1 VDLDLHVTDENQN
14 SAEKTYAIR
23 AVDRTCDILDT
34 LGAAN
39 APVTLTDLAVA
50 CNLPKASLFRYLSTL
65 EARKYVEKV
74 EPAGDYR
81 LGIALSNLQ
90 VDHFERLARLARPS
104 LEELRDEFGETS
116 NLGLLT
122 GHEISYLEIVESPH
136 SVRLAARKRD
146 RDAIHCTALGK
157 AVAAELPAGVVS
169 ELIGVRYSPR
179 TEHTITRWADLK
191 ADLQKVRE
199 QGYALDDE
207 ENEVGG
213 RCVAVRIPGPLG
225 AAISVSAIVAR
236 MPMERVPQ
244 VAERLKAV
252 AARIGASF

>member
-1 VDLDLHVTDENQN
+1 VTNESPNA
-14 SAEKTYAIR
+14 AEKSYAIR
-23 AVDRTCDILDT
+23 AVERTCDILDT
-34 LGAAN
+34 LAAAN
-39 APVTLTDLAVA
+39 APVTLSDLAVA

-74 EPAGDYR
+74 EPGGDYR
-81 LGIALSNLQ
+81 LGIAISNFQ
-90 VDHFERLARLARPS
+90 VDHFDRLARLARPS
-104 LEELRDEFGETS
+104 LEALRDEFGETS

-122 GHEISYLEIVESPH
+122 GNEISYLEIVESPH

-157 AVAAELPAGVVS
+157 AIAAELPEAVVS

-191 ADLQKVRE
+191 TELQKVRE

-213 RCVAVRIPGPLG
+213 RCVAVRVPSPLD
-225 AAISVSAIVAR
+225 AAVSVSAIVPR
-236 MPMERVPQ
+236 MPMERVPL

-252 AARIGASF
+252 AARIGEAF